1 MRIFPYSAQ
10 MRENTE
16 KKLLRIWTLFT
27 QGTGQRDQTIKC
39 LNFDYKK
46 ISSDKVVLFVPGT

>member
-1 MRIFPYSAQ
+1 